1 MTASRDESDRIV
13 RASELGQYS
22 FCAKAWW
29 LGSVEGAPSANVREM
44 DAGVSAHER
53 HGQAVKVSSWLG
65 RAGLICIALGI
76 VILVLLV
83 VVR

>member
-1 MTASRDESDRIV
+1 MTASRDESDRIL

-44 DAGVSAHER
+44 DAGQAAHER
-53 HGQAVKVSSWLG
+53 HGQAVQLSSWLG
-65 RAGLICIALGI
+65 RAGWVCLAAGLF
-76 VILVLLV
+76 VLTLFLAT
-83 VVR
+83 R

>member
-1 MTASRDESDRIV
+1 MTASRDESDRIL

-44 DAGVSAHER
+44 DAGASAHEQ
-53 HGQAVKVSSWLG
+53 HGQTVQLAAWLS
-65 RAGLICIALGI
+65 RAGLVCVALGI
-76 VILVLLV
+76 VMLALLV
-83 VVR
+83 ATR

>member
-1 MTASRDESDRIV
+1 MTASRDESDRIL

-44 DAGVSAHER
+44 DAGTSAHER
-53 HGQAVKVSSWLG
+53 HGQAVQLSSWLG
-65 RAGLICIALGI
+65 RAGWVCLALGL
-76 VILVLLV
+76 LVLALFLAT
-83 VVR
+83 R